1 MNVWNKIEIA
11 SILQSGLTT
20 VNRDISYFRNQAKT
34 KIKKYIDEILPE
46 EYDKCLSVGDIS

>member
-11 SILQSGLTT
+11 SILQIGLTT